1 MASATIT
8 TSIRLS
14 PAEKKRIAAFARK
27 RGLSPAAYIKRAALA
42 GPAPSD
48 LTRLSRLEKVTVAIL
63 AAIEDEIDARV
74 GDAAW
79 ERHLQSGARL
89 LKPEEA
95 WRELGVGNQS
105 GGGRAASRLGSVG
118 RGGDQGIP

>member
-1 MASATIT
+1 MATATHP

-48 LTRLSRLEKVTVAIL
+48 ISRLARLEKATASIL
-63 AAIEDEIDARV
+63 EAVEDELDYRV
-74 GDAAW
+74 AVSRW
-79 ERHLQSGARL
+79 ENHVKNKTRL
-89 LKPEEA
+89 LTGEEV
-95 WRELGVGNQS
+95 WRELGV
-105 GGGRAASRLGSVG
+105 
-118 RGGDQGIP
+118 